1 MFTVYQYR
9 PLDESEWDHFVR
21 LGNNGTIFH
30 LRTFLNYHP
39 QGRFKDHSLI
49 IKKKGKLFSIFPA
62 AVKKINS
69 KPYLIS
75 HPGATVGSFVIP
87 ENLSIAES
95 MELVKCLVAYA
106 GGKGFSGIRIT
117 LPPNLYQRRL
127 SNYMDFAF
135 FKYDFQYLKRD
146 ITSILFLES
155 TLKAT
160 VNKFRSSHKR
170 AVNKA
175 IDSGVHVEQS
185 NDLSSF
191 YSILEKNLKIRH
203 GVSPT
208 HSLRELRNIQK
219 LFPKRFNL
227 FAAFLDRKMI
237 AGVVNFIVNDHVV
250 LAFYISH
257 DEAFSKYRAVNLLF
271 YTIFDWAID
280 NNYNIYDFGTFTV
293 NEKPNMGLG
302 RFKENFGASGIFRD
316 TIELCL

>member
-1 MFTVYQYR
+1 MFTVNQYK
-9 PLDESEWDHFVR
+9 PVDESEWDHFVAHS
-21 LGNNGTIFH
+21 NNGTIFH
-30 LRTFLNYHP
+30 LRSFLNYHP
-39 QGRFKDHSLI
+39 QDRFNDHSLI
-49 IKKKGKLFSIFPA
+49 IKKKGKLFSIFSA
-62 AVKKINS
+62 AEKKINS
-69 KPYLIS
+69 KLYLIS
-75 HPGATVGSFVIP
+75 HPGATVGSFVVP

-106 GGKGFSGIRIT
+106 EGKKFSGIRIT

-160 VNKFRSSHKR
+160 VNKFRPSHKR

-203 GVSPT
+203 GVNPT
-208 HSLRELRNIQK
+208 HSLRELEHIQK
-219 LFPKRFNL
+219 LFPNRFNL
-227 FAAFLDRKMI
+227 FAAFLDGEMI
-237 AGVVNFIVNDHVV
+237 AGVVNFIVNDHAI

-257 DEAFSKYRAVNLLF
+257 DESFSKYRAVNLLF

-293 NEKPNMGLG
+293 NEEPNMGLG

>member
-9 PLDESEWDHFVR
+9 PVDESEWDHFVTR
-21 LGNNGTIFH
+21 SNNGTIFH
-30 LRTFLNYHP
+30 LRSFLNYHP
-39 QGRFKDHSLI
+39 QGRFNDHSLI

-62 AVKKINS
+62 AVKEINS
-69 KPYLIS
+69 KLYLIS

-106 GGKGFSGIRIT
+106 EEKGFSGIRIT

-146 ITSILFLES
+146 ITSILFLEN

-160 VNKFRSSHKR
+160 VNKFRPSHKR

-203 GVSPT
+203 GVNPT
-208 HSLRELRNIQK
+208 HSLKELEHIQK
-219 LFPKRFNL
+219 LFPNRFNL
-227 FAAFLDRKMI
+227 FAAFLDGKMI
-237 AGVVNFIVNDHVV
+237 AGVVNFIVNNHAI

-293 NEKPNMGLG
+293 NEEPNMGLG